1 MKRHILTLLCPIFAS
16 AELFAGAL
24 VDKVNPFIDT
34 HKSRWFFFNSA
45 SRPFGL
51 VSLNPDTA
59 TSGILSA
66 AEAPPAEHHPG
77 RRRGVIPC

>member
-66 AEAPPAEHHPG
+66 AGAPPSEHHPG
-77 RRRGVIPC
+77 RCRGVIPC

>member
-1 MKRHILTLLCPIFAS
+1 MKRHILTLLCLIFAS

-51 VSLNPDTA
+51 VRLNPDTA
-59 TSGILSA
+59 ARGILSA
-66 AEAPPAEHHPG
+66 AGAPPAEHHPG
-77 RRRGVIPC
+77 RRGVIQC

>member
-1 MKRHILTLLCPIFAS
+1 MKRHILTLLCLIFAS

-66 AEAPPAEHHPG
+66 VEAPPAEHHPG
-77 RRRGVIPC
+77 RRGVIPC

>member
-1 MKRHILTLLCPIFAS
+1 MKRHILTLLCLLSVS

-51 VSLNPDTA
+51 VRLNPDTA
-59 TSGILSA
+59 ARGILSA
-66 AEAPPAEHHPG
+66 AGAPPAEHHPG
-77 RRRGVIPC
+77 RCRGVIPC

>member
-24 VDKVNPFIDT
+24 VDKVNHFIDT

-51 VSLNPDTA
+51 VRLNPDTA
-59 TSGILSA
+59 ARGILSA
-66 AEAPPAEHHPG
+66 AGAPPAEHHPG

>member
-1 MKRHILTLLCPIFAS
+1 MKRHILTLLCLLSAC

-51 VSLNPDTA
+51 VRLNPDTA
-59 TSGILSA
+59 ARGILSA
-66 AEAPPAEHHPG
+66 AGAPPAEHHPG

>member
-1 MKRHILTLLCPIFAS
+1 MKLHILTLLCPIFAS

-45 SRPFGL
+45 SHPLGL

-66 AEAPPAEHHPG
+66 AGAPPAEHHPG
-77 RRRGVIPC
+77 RRGVIPC

>member
-1 MKRHILTLLCPIFAS
+1 MKRHILTLLCLLSAC

-66 AEAPPAEHHPG
+66 AGAPPAEHHPG
-77 RRRGVIPC
+77 RRGVIPC